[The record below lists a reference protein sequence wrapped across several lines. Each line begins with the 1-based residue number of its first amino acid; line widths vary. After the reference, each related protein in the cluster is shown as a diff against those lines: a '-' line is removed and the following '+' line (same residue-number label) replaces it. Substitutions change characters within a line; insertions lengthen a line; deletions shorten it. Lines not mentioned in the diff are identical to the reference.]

1 MNFLSTEFCDHDIEE
16 IADYTVIRT
25 VSPNGEEEETKI
37 DSKDAWQL
45 NQGSL
50 AMSSAMSSLEIY
62 IEPQPVNIRRIKMQ
76 GDSEPN
82 KKDTVLFGIIYQQY
96 GSSVWEEYKVSVFLF
111 IFVCL
116 FVCLFV
122 CFYLFVFWL
131 KECSL
136 ILTTSFYDMN

>member
-1 MNFLSTEFCDHDIEE
+1 MCLINLLQHQPTSCTVNFLSTEFCDHNIEE

-82 KKDTVLFGIIYQQY
+82 KKDVVLFGIIYQQY
-96 GSSVWEEYKVSVFLF
+96 GSSVWEEYKVCV
-111 IFVCL
+111 IYL

-122 CFYLFVFWL
+122 FACLY
-131 KECSL
+131 SG
-136 ILTTSFYDMN
+136 